1 MPYSVTVMSGV
12 RDEVSGVAGA
22 GILAGGGFWVDGV
35 AGCTSAPVVAGG
47 VTVDAVSTARVSV
60 AFSVFTEQ
68 ALKMQISANAL

>member
-1 MPYSVTVMSGV
+1 
-12 RDEVSGVAGA
+12 
-22 GILAGGGFWVDGV
+22 VDGV

-47 VTVDAVSTARVSV
+47 VTVDVVSTARVSV